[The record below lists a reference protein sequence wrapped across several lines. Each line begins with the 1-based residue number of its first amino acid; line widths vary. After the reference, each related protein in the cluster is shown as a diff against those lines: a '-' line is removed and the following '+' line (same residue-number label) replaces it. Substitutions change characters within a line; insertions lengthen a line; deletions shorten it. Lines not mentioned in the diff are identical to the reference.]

1 MTERLDAAADR
12 EAAVARAVELL
23 LASEVVA
30 LPTDTV
36 YGVAVHAFDSDAT
49 DRLRAVKERDRTVPF
64 PVLVH
69 SPKQL
74 AGLAA
79 GVPTAAEHL
88 MAAFWPGPLTLVLHA
103 QARLSWDLGETEVTV
118 SVRMPL
124 EETTLEVIRG
134 VGPLAVT
141 GANAPGLPAPEDADG
156 VLTQLGDQL
165 AAVLDGGP
173 CPGGGVSTIVDLTRA
188 RPAVLREGVLPT
200 ELVLDVAEGRLAP
213 LDAAARLLG
222 EEPADAPEASEPA
235 DAPEDDTAAVE
246 ISEPPAPE
254 DEQYPG

>member
-12 EAAVARAVELL
+12 EVAIARAVELL
-23 LASEVVA
+23 LASEVIA

-36 YGVAVHAFDSDAT
+36 YGVAAHAFDADAT
-49 DRLRAVKERDRTVPF
+49 ERLRAVKGRDRTVPF

-79 GVPTAAEHL
+79 TVPAAADHL

-103 QARLSWDLGETEVTV
+103 QARLSWDIGETDATV
-118 SVRMPL
+118 AVRMPL
-124 EETTLEVIRG
+124 EEATLEVIRG

-141 GANAPGLPAPEDADG
+141 AANGPGLPAPEDADA
-156 VLTQLGDQL
+156 VLEQLDGQL
-165 AAVLDGGP
+165 AAVLDTGP
-173 CPGGGVSTIVDLTRA
+173 CPAGGVSTIVDLTRA
-188 RPAVLREGVLPT
+188 RPTVLREGALPAD
-200 ELVLDVAEGRLAP
+200 LVLDVAEGRLDP

-222 EEPADAPEASEPA
+222 EQPAVDGEPADEAA
-235 DAPEDDTAAVE
+235 DEDGT
-246 ISEPPAPE
+246 PAPSPSD

>member
-12 EAAVARAVELL
+12 EGAIARAVELL
-23 LASEVVA
+23 LAGEVVA

-36 YGVAVHAFDSDAT
+36 YGVAVHAFEAAAT

-64 PVLVH
+64 PVLVR

-79 GVPTAAEHL
+79 TVPTAADHL

-103 QARLSWDLGETEVTV
+103 QTRLSWDIGETGATV
-118 SVRMPL
+118 AVRMPL
-124 EETTLEVIRG
+124 EEATLEVIRG

-141 GANAPGLPAPEDADG
+141 AANAPGLPAPEDADA
-156 VLTQLGDQL
+156 VLEQLDGQL
-165 AAVLDGGP
+165 AAVLDTGP
-173 CPGGGVSTIVDLTRA
+173 CPGGGVSTIVDLTRD
-188 RPAVLREGVLPT
+188 RPAVLREGALPT
-200 ELVLDVAEGRLAP
+200 DLVLDVAEGRLDP

-222 EEPADAPEASEPA
+222 EEPAIGGDPA
-235 DAPEDDTAAVE
+235 DEDGTPA
-246 ISEPPAPE
+246 PPAPD